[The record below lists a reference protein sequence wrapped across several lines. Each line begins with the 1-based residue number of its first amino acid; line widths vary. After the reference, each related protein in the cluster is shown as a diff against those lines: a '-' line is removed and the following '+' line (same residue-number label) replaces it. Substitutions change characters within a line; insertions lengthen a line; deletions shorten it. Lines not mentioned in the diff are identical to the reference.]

1 MKPIRAETAEAR
13 EAAVGRLT
21 NETGRPKRRT
31 GRTEERSDGE
41 NDALAR
47 GEEEIVPNMKTGEG
61 KTK

>member
-21 NETGRPKRRT
+21 KETGRPKRRT